1 MGLKMKRLLK
11 ILALVTSGAALVAC
25 GGGGGSA
32 GETQEAYT
40 ITLRADK
47 SQLPLNV
54 AGVQAGAGV
63 YRPYTTTLYV
73 EALKGGL
80 PIPGGESIFGCN
92 IAAGLDTGSLYYL
105 DGKAEHETEVDDGN
119 GRKVKV
125 PTAYRSI
132 TLGSNSGGNSFH
144 FHSANQAGTARVVC
158 SVTDPRDKQQKFAS
172 ADISVGGAT
181 GKPASVRLEAQI
193 PWYLGTKNNTN
204 GLLTQMAIQAFVLDD
219 ANQPA
224 GSVSGGNV
232 QVRILSDTEASQG
245 ARLVAGSQSGS
256 VLQLPSVGGVATFS
270 LLSGTE
276 TGAIFLELATDRFDN
291 NVSNGIT
298 DPITAIYP
306 VSVLGALTTAP
317 VFADVDLGEV
327 TKEVSFTAFLTAS
340 GGLPPYTWSVTG
352 LPAGLLVDPGTGVI
366 SGKASKDAQ
375 ERDYRATVTVVDKNK
390 ESATGTVKLKLVGG
404 LPEDFAIG
412 DCNSNAVCS
421 LAEATVGSNF
431 AYSFVASESGVTWA
445 FVSLPTWLTG
455 GTTGSAGVLN
465 GTPKV
470 SNCGKAEFLVT
481 ATKGAASVT
490 RRFSIDVVSGVPP
503 VGGDPLEFKCP

>member
-1 MGLKMKRLLK
+1 MKRLLK

-119 GRKVKV
+119 GGKVKV

-503 VGGDPLEFKCP
+503 VGGDPLGFKCP